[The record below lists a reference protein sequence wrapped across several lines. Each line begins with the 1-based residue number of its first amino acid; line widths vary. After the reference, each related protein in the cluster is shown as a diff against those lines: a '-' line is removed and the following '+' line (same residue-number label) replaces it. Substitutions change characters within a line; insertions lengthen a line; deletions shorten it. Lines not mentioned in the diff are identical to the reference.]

1 MGLQGQK
8 ILNQKSV
15 GLKTIS
21 IVNIP
26 QGMYLMTITKGG
38 EIKFNDKIFVST

>member
-1 MGLQGQK
+1 MELQGQK
-8 ILNQKSV
+8 ILNQNSV

-26 QGMYLMTITKGG
+26 QGLYLMTNSK
-38 EIKFNDKIFVST
+38 